1 MSRVSVSD
9 PCHRCGHRYSEHG
22 AAHDTQCFCDQ
33 FIAAPDFEDKMLT
46 TVENIEE
53 QLKRLNATMDRIE
66 PFLAANRT
74 KNAPTAPQEA
84 QEPREDLKPVVREGD
99 EEFSALAARL
109 FESLRDATGGYSGD
123 HWANARRVLREYAP
137 LYEDYKAQQCD
148 HDQADREDAER

>member
-53 QLKRLNATMDRIE
+53 QLKRLNATMERFE
-66 PFLAANRT
+66 PFLAAN
-74 KNAPTAPQEA
+74 KPTVRLCATCN
-84 QEPREDLKPVVREGD
+84 KPWHYSHWCASGPLVLSGFISLPCSCTWRYACGD
-99 EEFSALAARL
+99 TLGIAAL
-109 FESLRDATGGYSGD
+109 SP
-123 HWANARRVLREYAP
+123 RVLFS
-137 LYEDYKAQQCD
+137 
-148 HDQADREDAER
+148 